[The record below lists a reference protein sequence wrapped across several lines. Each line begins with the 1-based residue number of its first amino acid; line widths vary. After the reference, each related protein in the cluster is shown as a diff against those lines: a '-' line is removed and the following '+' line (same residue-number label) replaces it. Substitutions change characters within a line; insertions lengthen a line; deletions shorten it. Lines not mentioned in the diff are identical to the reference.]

1 VEGEYIEKQTGP
13 DRMDF
18 NMGKVARGKNMIST
32 GTGSLISIN
41 AAAAALG
48 VFPEPRPLSR
58 RRVKRFNS
66 AGECSSGVERSL
78 L

>member
-1 VEGEYIEKQTGP
+1 MKEQTGP
-13 DRMDF
+13 DRTGF

-32 GTGSLISIN
+32 GTGSFISIKA

-66 AGECSSGVERSL
+66 AGECSSGVERSFL
-78 L
+78 